1 MRKNPK
7 IFIQHIRESI
17 EKVEEYTK
25 KVSKAEFFRSSQ
37 IQDAVIR
44 KLEIIGEAAKN
55 IPPDFRKKYPDIP
68 WRKIAGM
75 RDVFIHQYF
84 GVDSNLIWRIIEK
97 DLPELKIKILKIWEE
112 IKDD

>member
-97 DLPELKIKILKIWEE
+97 DLPELKIKILKIWKE